1 MSDPVGASA
10 VPTGEVHKMRRWL
23 QIALIGSMAI
33 GSLSAETQHESFE
46 VVIPQAPIPV
56 VTEDHVALIYELHLT
71 NFTAEPLIVRRL
83 QVTDPDTRKVI
94 ASFDGSDLA
103 NRFALVG
110 DSDFAETKLSD
121 PAVRPG
127 QRAIIFIELG
137 IGAVPK
143 RLQHEVD
150 YTATRQT
157 PIDALQAPIVAV
169 NFIEPVV
176 LGPPFRG
183 GIWAA
188 VHAPSWPRGH
198 RRTTYTLSGKV
209 RIPGRYAV
217 DWMGLDED
225 GRTTHGDPDRPE
237 DAIGYG
243 TSVLAGADADVS
255 SVQDGV
261 AESVSIGK
269 NPRHALGYGAGNYV
283 ALNLG
288 SGRYAFYEHLRPG
301 SICVHVGE
309 HVHRGQVIGALGFS
323 GDTTGPHLH
332 MHVADGA
339 DPVQAEGLPF
349 VLDHYAKIGRYD
361 DIADLG
367 RNKWKPFPTSRTQ
380 HSKANDWPGSN
391 IVVRFDERRQ

>member
-1 MSDPVGASA
+1 
-10 VPTGEVHKMRRWL
+10 MRRWL
-23 QIALIGSMAI
+23 QTALLGSIAI
-33 GSLSAETQHESFE
+33 GSLSAEMQRESFE

-71 NFTAEPLIVRRL
+71 NFSTETLIVRRL
-83 QVTDPDTRKVI
+83 QVINPDSGKTI
-94 ASFDGSDLA
+94 ASFDGPDLA

-110 DSDFAETKLSD
+110 DPAFAETKLSD
-121 PAVRPG
+121 PVVRPG
-127 QRAIIFIELG
+127 QRAIVFMELG
-137 IGAVPK
+137 VDTAAVPK
-143 RLQHEVD
+143 RLQHEID
-150 YTATRQT
+150 YTATRDSPT
-157 PIDALQAPIVAV
+157 DALQTSIVAV

-217 DWMGLDED
+217 DWVGLDED

-237 DAIGYG
+237 EAMGYG
-243 TSVLAGADADVS
+243 TSVLAGAEADVS
-255 SVQDGV
+255 SVRDGA
-261 AESVSIGK
+261 AESVSISK

-288 SGRYAFYEHLRPG
+288 SGRYVFYEHLRTG
-301 SICVHVGE
+301 SICVRAGE
-309 HVHRGQVIGALGFS
+309 HIHRGQVIGALGFS

-332 MHVADGA
+332 MHVAEGA
-339 DPVQAEGLPF
+339 DPLEAEGLPF
-349 VLDHYAKIGRYD
+349 VLDHYVKIGRYD
-361 DIADLG
+361 DMGDLG
-367 RNKWKPFPTSRTQ
+367 RNKWKPFPTNRTQ

-391 IVVRFDERRQ
+391 IVVRFDEHRQ